1 MAGAGAEAEA
11 KAVVEAEVG
20 AAAEANASRRGRRGM
35 LTTPV
40 RLSISAEAI
49 TWIALAAGLILR
61 VWGYAE
67 GRAVYRDERSLL
79 RNLELLPVFDFH
91 TTLVEYQLAP
101 PGYLILERMLVRLPG
116 NDVMAARSVAL
127 ACGIASLF
135 LFRAVARRSLL
146 PYAVPVAMGLFAL
159 SDWLIYYS
167 AEIKQYSGDLA
178 LGLTAVLLTLHAWP
192 SSGASNRRAL
202 LALAILGAVGV
213 WFSYTLALILAA
225 VGTYLMAGALL
236 RRDVR
241 SGLILAAMGAGWLLS
256 FAVCYVVSHRIL
268 SKEAFIWNWWDFA
281 FLPIPPRS
289 AAELKKDFWAIANL
303 FDSPS
308 DVRMPIGMIP
318 TAIAAMLLWIVGAIS
333 LGRRRPGWLY
343 LLTAPLA
350 FTLAASALHQ
360 YPFHGR
366 LLIFLVPAVQM
377 LVAEGGAVLARP
389 GGRPLAVAFGA
400 FLLFQPVEDALWY
413 RFIQAINHDA
423 YDSHGDLRPDLL
435 DYLDHAGSRRVER
448 QR

>member
-1 MAGAGAEAEA
+1 MAGA
-11 KAVVEAEVG
+11 EVG
-20 AAAEANASRRGRRGM
+20 SADEADTSRRDPWGG

-40 RLSISAEAI
+40 RLSIGPEAI
-49 TWIALAAGLILR
+49 TWLALAVGVILR
-61 VWGYAE
+61 VWGYAD
-67 GRAVYRDERSLL
+67 GRELYRDERSLL
-79 RNLELLPVFDFH
+79 RNLVLLPVFDFH
-91 TTLVEYQLAP
+91 TTLAEYQLAP
-101 PGYLILERMLVRLPG
+101 PGYLVLERMLVRLPG

-127 ACGIASLF
+127 VCGIASLF
-135 LFRAVARRSLL
+135 LFRDVARRLLL
-146 PYAVPVAMGLFAL
+146 PYAVPVAMGFFAL

-167 AEIKQYSGDLA
+167 AEIKHYSGDLA
-178 LGLTAVLLTLHAWP
+178 LGLATILLTLRAGP
-192 SSGASNRRAL
+192 SPERSSRRAL

-213 WFSYTLALILAA
+213 WFSYTLIFILAA
-225 VGTYLMAGALL
+225 VGTYLMARGLV
-236 RRDVR
+236 RGDVR
-241 SGLILAAMGAGWLLS
+241 GRLIFAAMGAAWLVS
-256 FAVCYVVSHRIL
+256 FVGCYVVSHRIL
-268 SKEAFIWNWWDFA
+268 SKESFIWNWWDFA
-281 FLPIPPRS
+281 FLPIPPQS
-289 AAELKKDFWAIANL
+289 AAELKTDFWAIANL

-308 DVRMPIGMIP
+308 DVKMPIGMIP
-318 TAIAAMLLWIVGAIS
+318 TAIVAMLLWIVGAIS

-343 LLTAPLA
+343 LLAAPLA

-377 LVAEGGAVLARP
+377 LVAEGGAALARP
-389 GGRPLAVAFGA
+389 GGRPLAVAFGV

-435 DYLDHAGSRRVER
+435 DYLEHSGPHRVER